1 MSDND
6 AFSWYKLLRAE
17 RFGPKARQVIW
28 EAVREG
34 DFSLED
40 LFTIDRSEF
49 EVRFPTLGKGRLKGA
64 SFDALQALDEDALY
78 EEYQDLRDQE
88 IEVVHPG
95 HQLYPEGVARLEGG
109 DALPV
114 LFCRGVLS
122 LLKSPGVAIV
132 GSRNASDEGI
142 AIARQFGA
150 DLALQGENV
159 ISGYAKG
166 IDMAAHSGALE
177 KEGTTTIVLSHGI
190 LHFSRKKTF
199 EDVDLEGNAL
209 VVSQFD
215 PKARWSP
222 GNAMIRN
229 KLVCALSKAVI
240 VVESGSEMS
249 EDGGMSGTF
258 DAGKSA
264 LEIGV
269 PLFVVSRASFKK
281 APAGNK
287 MLLNRGGIEIQP
299 KAGTRTVLER
309 LEAEKTQQEDGVA
322 TGEQLMLF

>member
-1 MSDND
+1 VSGEE
-6 AFSWYKLLRAE
+6 AFAWYKLFRAE
-17 RFGPKARQVIW
+17 GFGPKARQVIW
-28 EAVREG
+28 DAVQRG
-34 DFSLED
+34 DFSLEE
-40 LFTIDRSEF
+40 LFDMDSAQF
-49 EVRFPTLGKGRLKGA
+49 EARLPALGKGRLNAA
-64 SFDALQALDEDALY
+64 SSEVLQFLDEEALY
-78 EEYQDLRDQE
+78 EEYQALKDQE

-95 HQLYPEGVARLEGG
+95 HALYPESVARLEGG
-109 DALPV
+109 DALPF

-122 LLKSPGVAIV
+122 LLKTPGVAIV

-142 AIARQFGA
+142 EIARTFGA
-150 DLALQGENV
+150 ELALEGENV

-190 LHFSRKKTF
+190 LYFSQKKML
-199 EDVDLEGNAL
+199 EDVDLESNGL
-209 VVSQFD
+209 IVSQFD
-215 PKARWSP
+215 PKARWNP

-264 LEIGV
+264 LEMGV
-269 PLFVVSRASFKK
+269 PLFVVSPDAFKK
-281 APAGNK
+281 PPAGNK
-287 MLLNRGGIEIQP
+287 ALIARSGIETKP
-299 KAGTRTVLER
+299 D
-309 LEAEKTQQEDGVA
+309 DGVRTILEYLKTNK
-322 TGEQLMLF
+322 TGEQDRVACGEQLTLF